1 MLAISSS
8 SHQRGDVQ
16 SDTYRT
22 DWKLMTKIVDLTS
35 PQSLLSSITRDANIV
50 RLFETYWY

>member
-8 SHQRGDVQ
+8 SHQRGDRQ
-16 SDTYRT
+16 SDTYLT
-22 DWKLMTKIVDLTS
+22 DWKLTTKIVDLIS
-35 PQSLLSSITRDANIV
+35 QSLLSSITRAAKIV